1 MNSISTSPG
10 ASEPFHGVELSPVV
24 HPQQRPL
31 GRLLLPLAAARVEL
45 EGRRVPGRQEFV
57 VARIEV
63 QDQMDRGGEPLVP
76 VLAQQIAVG
85 RRQEAVRGQ
94 RAEQPAEGAGQQEG
108 AGARVHALA
117 GDIGEYGFQGAS
129 AVGAG
134 GDDEVPG
141 EGLPARRAQRHL
153 AVPALRQPG
162 QGALYPDAFA
172 QIEEH
177 GAAAPPRHPDPGPEL
192 GEDQPEEAAGRDH
205 QDDAGGHPGRAV
217 AVRAQRDRLHDQGGG
232 GGRVQAQQA
241 GRAQQQAARDDRQD
255 ERGRGTPHRVEEG
268 GAGDGR
274 DGEQ

>member
-1 MNSISTSPG
+1 M
-10 ASEPFHGVELSPVV
+10 
-24 HPQQRPL
+24 
-31 GRLLLPLAAARVEL
+31 
-45 EGRRVPGRQEFV
+45 
-57 VARIEV
+57 
-63 QDQMDRGGEPLVP
+63 
-76 VLAQQIAVG
+76 
-85 RRQEAVRGQ
+85 RGQ

-117 GDIGEYGFQGAS
+117 GDVGEYGFQGAS

-162 QGALYPDAFA
+162 QGALDPDAFA

-205 QDDAGGHPGRAV
+205 QDDSGGHPGRAV

-274 DGEQ
+274 NGEQQTGQRDPVRSVAAEVVDTGFAQRDACPVRRFPQSGRVRVCSCATGHCGDLIHPAARGAGGPHDNAFEIGSPAVPRPW